1 MLNRRQF
8 TLGTVLAAAAA
19 TLPAT
24 ARSADA
30 VTLRVWDQF
39 TDENA
44 DAGMK
49 ALIDGFQKDNPSIT
63 IQRDVQQTEDMRP
76 IVQTAL
82 ASGTGPD
89 IIYYDTGPGYGKV
102 LADAGL
108 LLPLDDAYAAGAF
121 SHVYDW
127 TKPRTTYNGKIY
139 GVGNEL
145 ETYWAYYNVDLFKQ
159 LKLEVPKTYADF
171 LKVCAAIKQ
180 AGTVPVAFA
189 DQGGWPAYHLFSV
202 YLNNLAGKKK
212 MEDLLLGTGS
222 WDDPQVVEATKT
234 FFVDMNKAGYLIPD
248 CTAVK
253 YDDAIALFNA
263 GQAAMHISG
272 TWAIGQINGK
282 APFEVGWF
290 FVPKADGGALPPAG
304 LGSGYF
310 VSSKTQQKDAAI
322 KFLSYLFDPANAKI
336 WMEQMLMI
344 PPYQADASA
353 FKLPD
358 LFKSAIQA
366 ISTQEMG
373 YNIDV
378 MTPDKFNTA
387 MGDGFQ
393 AVLLGQ
399 KTPEQQAKDLQAA
412 MLAARAAAAS

>member
-1 MLNRRQF
+1 MMLNRRQF
-8 TLGTVLAAAAA
+8 TLGTLLAGAAAS
-19 TLPAT
+19 LPAT
-24 ARSADA
+24 ARSAA
-30 VTLRVWDQF
+30 PVTLRVWDQF
-39 TDENA
+39 TDENT

-49 ALIDGFQKDNPSIT
+49 ALVAGFEKANPTIT
-63 IQRDVQQTEDMRP
+63 IQRDAQQTEDMRP

-89 IIYYDTGPGYGKV
+89 VIYYDTGPGYGKV

-108 LLPLDDAYAAGAF
+108 LMPLDSAYAAGDF

-127 TKPRTTYNGKIY
+127 TKARTTYGGKVY
-139 GVGNEL
+139 GIGNEL
-145 ETYWAYYNVDLFKQ
+145 ETYWAYYNADMFKQ
-159 LKLEVPKTYADF
+159 LKLDVPKTYPDF

-180 AGTVPVAFA
+180 AGTIPVAFA

-202 YLNNLAGKKK
+202 YLNNLAGKAT
-212 MEDLLLGTGS
+212 MESLLLGTGS
-222 WDDPQVVEATKT
+222 WDTPVVVEAIKD

-248 CTAVK
+248 ATAVK
-253 YDDAIALFNA
+253 YDDAINLFNA
-263 GQAAMHISG
+263 GQAGMHISG
-272 TWAIGQINGK
+272 TWAIGNIEGK
-282 APFEVGWF
+282 APFELGWF
-290 FVPKADGGALPPAG
+290 FVPKPDGGALPPAG

-322 KFLSYLFDPANAKI
+322 KFLSYLFDPANARI
-336 WMEQMLMI
+336 WMEQMLII
-344 PPYQADASA
+344 PPYQVDASS
-353 FKLPD
+353 FKLPA
-358 LFKSAIQA
+358 LFKAAIGA
-366 ISTQEMG
+366 IASHDMG

-393 AVLLGQ
+393 AVLIGQ

-412 MLAARAAAAS
+412 MVASRES

>member
-1 MLNRRQF
+1 M
-8 TLGTVLAAAAA
+8 
-19 TLPAT
+19 
-24 ARSADA
+24 ARI
-30 VTLRVWDQF
+30 L
-39 TDENA
+39 
-44 DAGMK
+44 
-49 ALIDGFQKDNPSIT
+49 
-63 IQRDVQQTEDMRP
+63 
-76 IVQTAL
+76 
-82 ASGTGPD
+82 
-89 IIYYDTGPGYGKV
+89 
-102 LADAGL
+102 
-108 LLPLDDAYAAGAF
+108 
-121 SHVYDW
+121 
-127 TKPRTTYNGKIY
+127 
-139 GVGNEL
+139 
-145 ETYWAYYNVDLFKQ
+145 
-159 LKLEVPKTYADF
+159 
-171 LKVCAAIKQ
+171 Q
-180 AGTVPVAFA
+180 A
-189 DQGGWPAYHLFSV
+189 
-202 YLNNLAGKKK
+202 
-212 MEDLLLGTGS
+212 
-222 WDDPQVVEATKT
+222 
-234 FFVDMNKAGYLIPD
+234 
-248 CTAVK
+248 
-253 YDDAIALFNA
+253 NA
-263 GQAAMHISG
+263 GGGNHHL
-272 TWAIGQINGK
+272 
-282 APFEVGWF
+282 
-290 FVPKADGGALPPAG
+290 GGALPPAG

>member
-19 TLPAT
+19 GLPAV
-24 ARSADA
+24 ARSEDA
-30 VTLRVWDQF
+30 PVTLRVWDTF
-39 TDENA
+39 TDDNV
-44 DAGMK
+44 DQGMK
-49 ALIDGFQKDNPSIT
+49 ALIDGFQKANPNIT
-63 IQRDVQQTEDMRP
+63 IQRDAQTTDNMRP
-76 IVQTAL
+76 IAQTAL

-89 IIYYDTGPGYGKV
+89 VIYYDTGPGYGKV

-127 TKPRTTYNGKIY
+127 TKARTTYGGKIY
-139 GVGNEL
+139 GVANEL

-159 LKLEVPKTYADF
+159 LKLDVPKTYDDF

-222 WDDPQVVEATKT
+222 WDIPEVVQATKE

-253 YDDAIALFNA
+253 YDDAIALFDA

-272 TWAIGQINGK
+272 TWAMGNIAGK
-282 APFEVGWF
+282 TSFEVGWF
-290 FVPKADGGALPPAG
+290 FVPKADGGTLPPAG

-310 VSSKTQQKDAAI
+310 VSSKTQHQDAAI
-322 KFLSYLFDPANAKI
+322 KFLSYLFDPANAKT
-336 WMEQMLMI
+336 WMEQMLVI
-344 PPYQADASA
+344 PPYQVDASA
-353 FKLPD
+353 FQLSD
-358 LFKSAIQA
+358 LFKSAVSA
-366 ISTQEMG
+366 IASQEMG

-393 AVLLGQ
+393 AVLLGE

-412 MLAARAAAAS
+412 MTASRAG

>member
-8 TLGTVLAAAAA
+8 TLGTLVAGAVAG
-19 TLPAT
+19 LPAI
-24 ARSADA
+24 ARSAEPI
-30 VTLRVWDQF
+30 TLRLWDQF

-49 ALIDGFQKDNPSIT
+49 VLITGFEKANPGIR

-108 LLPLDDAYAAGAF
+108 LLPLDDAYAAGTF

-127 TKPRTTYNGKIY
+127 TKARTTYGGKVY
-139 GVGNEL
+139 GVANEL
-145 ETYWAYYNVDLFKQ
+145 ETYWAYYNVDMFKQ
-159 LKLEVPKTYADF
+159 LKLEVPKTYPDF
-171 LKVCAAIKQ
+171 LKVCAAIKK
-180 AGTVPVAFA
+180 AGTIPVAFA

-202 YLNNLAGKKK
+202 YLNNLAGKAK

-222 WDDPQVVEATKT
+222 WDIPPVVEAIKT

-253 YDDAIALFNA
+253 YDDAINLFNA

-272 TWAIGQINGK
+272 TWAIGQIEGK
-282 APFEVGWF
+282 GSFDVGWF
-290 FVPKADGGALPPAG
+290 FVPKPDGGALPPAG

-310 VSSKTQQKDAAI
+310 VSSKTQHQEAAI
-322 KFLSYLFDPANAKI
+322 KFLGYLFDPANARV

-344 PPYQADASA
+344 PPYKVDASG
-353 FKLPD
+353 FKLPT
-358 LFKSAIQA
+358 LVKAAIDA
-366 ISTQEMG
+366 IANHEMG

-387 MGDGFQ
+387 MNDGFQ
-393 AVLLGQ
+393 AVLIGQ
-399 KTPEQQAKDLQAA
+399 KSPEQQAKDLQAA
-412 MLAARAAAAS
+412 MVASRKS